1 MTSSDPTKVYRS
13 IDAAG
18 IYLND
23 EKVDRYNV
31 HLNNVEFVHTPKLSI
46 DKDHEIS
53 FGFKQSSASG
63 TLIEIGDFRL
73 ESGDGLLS
81 MMIEDRD
88 VYDME
93 LDFSILHLV
102 VIRSVQG
109 KLVVEISRDPTQE
122 SEKPK
127 FYRWVHEHSL
137 DLRQCFK
144 QKYKFQTLNCF

>member
-1 MTSSDPTKVYRS
+1 MRLKTLVAKCSYLHALSSSNPPIVYRS

-46 DKDHEIS
+46 GKDHEIS

-73 ESGDGLLS
+73 ESNDGVLS
-81 MMIEDRD
+81 MLIENRD
-88 VYDME
+88 IYDLE
-93 LDFSILHLV
+93 LDLLV
-102 VIRSVQG
+102 R
-109 KLVVEISRDPTQE
+109 
-122 SEKPK
+122 
-127 FYRWVHEHSL
+127 F
-137 DLRQCFK
+137 
-144 QKYKFQTLNCF
+144 